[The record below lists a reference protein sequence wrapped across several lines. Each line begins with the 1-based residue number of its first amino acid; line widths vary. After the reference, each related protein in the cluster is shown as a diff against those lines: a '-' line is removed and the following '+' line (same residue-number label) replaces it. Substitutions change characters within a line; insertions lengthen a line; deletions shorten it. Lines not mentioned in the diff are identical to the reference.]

1 MDGRPQSMC
10 IFAFREDSSKFTFEK
25 KKKRGEDSRD
35 YGHAPKDTTCDD
47 LILREKQL

>member
-25 KKKRGEDSRD
+25 KKKKEKILEIMGM
-35 YGHAPKDTTCDD
+35 HPKIPRVM
-47 LILREKQL
+47 ILY